1 MQPDPASNATVFPV
15 AADMRTQLSAA
26 SNSPQID
33 AELHRLHHELE
44 ARQLELERQNRE
56 LRRAKD
62 EIEYGLE
69 RYTELFHFAPVG
81 YFNLTA
87 DGTIR
92 LANLTCARLLG
103 GERAQ
108 DLFGQ
113 HFGSLVAEPDRNI
126 FREFLAR
133 LFRSACNE
141 TCELALATEGP
152 SPRFVRLE
160 GKYDPDGERCRVAML
175 DITERRQAEAA
186 LRESE
191 ARLSFALQTI
201 QVGAWELDLRDNTAQ
216 RTLIHDQIFG
226 YQTLLPQWT
235 YELALEHVL
244 PEDRPEVERR
254 FHAAIAAQANWDF
267 EFRIRRA
274 DGAVR
279 WIWAAGNY
287 RPDVAGHPG
296 RMAGIVQDVTERKQA
311 AEAARESEA
320 FVRDV
325 INSLS
330 AHVAVLDAQ
339 GVIVAVNQAW
349 QQFAAE
355 NAGDAAKVS
364 IGANYLEVC
373 QSNLNL
379 AADKILQTALQGIQ
393 AVING
398 TRPSFSLEYPCH
410 SPTEERWFLMKV
422 QPLGGN
428 RKGVVIAH
436 ENITELKHLKQ
447 QLH

>member
-1 MQPDPASNATVFPV
+1 MKPSPAPDATALHEV
-15 AADMRTQLSAA
+15 AEVLPSAPAA
-26 SNSPQID
+26 SGPAPIE
-33 AELHRLHHELE
+33 AELRRLHHELE
-44 ARQLELERQNRE
+44 VRQHELERQNQE
-56 LRRAKD
+56 LRAAKD
-62 EIEYGLE
+62 KIEYGLE

-108 DLFGQ
+108 DLFGR
-113 HFGSLVAEPDRNI
+113 HFDSFVAEGDQPV
-126 FREFLAR
+126 FHEFLVK

-141 TCELALATEGP
+141 TCELALAVEGP
-152 SPRFVRLE
+152 PPRFVRLE
-160 GKYDPDGERCRVAML
+160 GKYDPDRERCRVAML
-175 DITERRQAEAA
+175 DTTERRQAENR

-191 ARLSFALQTI
+191 ARLGFALQVI
-201 QVGAWELDLRDNTAQ
+201 QVGAWELDLREGTAQ
-216 RTLIHDQIFG
+216 RTLLHDQIFG

-235 YELALEHVL
+235 YELALQHVL
-244 PEDRPEVERR
+244 PEDRPEVDRR
-254 FHAAIAAQANWDF
+254 FRAAIAAKADWDV
-267 EFRIRRA
+267 ECRIRRA
-274 DGAVR
+274 DGEVR

-287 RPDVAGHPG
+287 RPGLEGRPD
-296 RMAGIVQDVTERKQA
+296 RMAGIVQDITGRKQA
-311 AEAARESEA
+311 AETVRESEA

-349 QQFAAE
+349 QRFATE
-355 NAGDAAKVS
+355 NGGDETKLS
-364 IGANYLEVC
+364 LGANYLDMC
-373 QSNLNL
+373 QQNLNL
-379 AADKILQTALQGIQ
+379 PADKIALAALQGIQ

-398 TRPSFSLEYPCH
+398 IQSSFSLEYPCP
-410 SPTEERWFLMKV
+410 SPTEERWFLMQV

-428 RKGVVIAH
+428 RKGVVVAH
-436 ENITELKHLKQ
+436 ENITALKQLKQ